1 MEDVRSLSASA
12 SKRTTLLYSA
22 CLTALLL
29 GLVFLGN
36 RLSQGAMSNITL
48 IQYEAMARSPDRDQ
62 VTQLFHEM
70 LDMQQAHDVNH
81 FTRKLPDFYLDSRP
95 GIAAAALHTTA
106 IMARRMNLSI
116 AIMNQTGEVVR
127 DRGERELLLWLRSQ
141 LSPAL
146 RTHYDGG
153 GQPRDQIL
161 LALAWIIDEDNVPL
175 FSHVLAQRGTPPS
188 ESAAAAIG
196 LGNIGT
202 PELLE
207 PLIKALPWQADSEVK
222 TAILWA
228 IHTVGDKLDP
238 ESPSGGDPF
247 DPLPLLQTLLAQWPP
262 MGLQEKCQTI
272 QALRSFN
279 HVGLTRAL
287 IERFE
292 HPSARV
298 TCGRVE
304 IVPLFGTPVLFVPDR
319 PLGML
324 ILETLAQM
332 GQGNDE
338 LWSWLQKLPLDG
350 RFTPMEEQTARGI
363 LAQLKGN

>member
-1 MEDVRSLSASA
+1 MEDVRSLSVLEA
-12 SKRTTLLYSA
+12 KRATLLYSA

-48 IQYEAMARSPDRDQ
+48 IQYEAMSRSPDPRQ

-70 LDMQQAHDVNH
+70 LDMQQAQDVDH

-106 IMARRMNLSI
+106 VMARRMNLSV

-127 DRGERELLLWLRSQ
+127 DRGERELLLWLRTQ
-141 LSPAL
+141 VSPTL
-146 RTHYDGG
+146 RLHYDRK

-161 LALAWIIDEDNVPL
+161 LALAWIIDQDNVPL

-202 PELLE
+202 AELLE
-207 PLIKALPWQADSEVK
+207 PLIDALPWQSDLEVK

-228 IHTVGDKLDP
+228 IHTIGDKLDP
-238 ESPSGGDPF
+238 ESPASGDPF
-247 DPLPLLQTLLAQWPP
+247 DPLPLLTKLLDQWPP
-262 MGLQEKCQTI
+262 MGLQERCLSI
-272 QALRSFN
+272 QAIRSFN

-292 HPSARV
+292 HSSARAA
-298 TCGRVE
+298 CGRLE
-304 IVPLFGTPVLFVPDR
+304 IVHLFGTPVLFVPDK

-332 GQGNDE
+332 GQGNDD
-338 LWSWLQKLPLDG
+338 LRNWLLNLPLDG